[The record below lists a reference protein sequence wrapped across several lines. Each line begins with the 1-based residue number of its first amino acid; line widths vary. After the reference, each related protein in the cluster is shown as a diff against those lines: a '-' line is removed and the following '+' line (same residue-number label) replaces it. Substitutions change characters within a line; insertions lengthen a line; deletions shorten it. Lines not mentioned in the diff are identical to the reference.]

1 MDSSKV
7 ISILEANGWVFSRIR
22 GDHWYYVKS
31 GFARP
36 TCVTHPKKDIPK
48 GTFGRHQAIHGYQ
61 GTQVSCTGGEV
72 SPRQFGDDHAFSFCR
87 RARR

>member
-22 GDHWYYVKS
+22 RDHWYYVKS

-48 GTFGRHQAIHGYQ
+48 GTLAAIRRY
-61 GTQVSCTGGEV
+61 TGIKELK
-72 SPRQFGDDHAFSFCR
+72 
-87 RARR
+87 